1 MVLENKHGYYHSNSS
16 VRLIKHKF
24 PAVGKSSGNFFAL
37 CCSFMN
43 FHREL
48 LARDPNYETN
58 LHSIVDIAVRH
69 VKSTQ
74 SAILPRRPFLAIPV
88 HVFCV
93 CLQRCVLICLAII
106 KNSYLADPIIINS
119 SIEVNHL
126 CSRRRRHRRL
136 CVSCEVLR

>member
-16 VRLIKHKF
+16 VRLIKQKF
-24 PAVGKSSGNFFAL
+24 SAVGKSSGNFFAL
-37 CCSFMN
+37 CCSVMN

-48 LARDPNYETN
+48 LARDTNYETN

-74 SAILPRRPFLAIPV
+74 SAFLPRRPFLAIPV

-126 CSRRRRHRRL
+126 CSRRRRRL